1 MMADLPTSWSAQEVC
16 EQWGLSRDHLNRLIA
31 DGKVGYFTA
40 KRSRRFFAENIAQ
53 IRAAVEVVPKQDT
66 DALSR
71 IGVTRRGAARRR
83 SA

>member
-1 MMADLPTSWSAQEVC
+1 MADLAPSWSVAEVC
-16 EQWGLSRDHLNRLIA
+16 EQWGLSAHHLNKLIA
-31 DGKVGYFTA
+31 DGKVGYYTA
-40 KRSRRFFAENIAQ
+40 KRSRRFFAEHVAQ